1 MGAALYFTV
10 HRVSMFAAPQ
20 GDLMVSDARAPSPAP
35 TVHWPA
41 FTLGVVTGL
50 SLAAAALVLAVL
62 AQRANRR
69 SRTTGTRV
77 GAADPLSAER
87 PNPVRSIG

>member
-1 MGAALYFTV
+1 
-10 HRVSMFAAPQ
+10 
-20 GDLMVSDARAPSPAP
+20 MVSDARAPSPAP

-77 GAADPLSAER
+77 GAADPISASDQIQSDQLDEELSDTFPASDPLPYSHR
-87 PNPVRSIG
+87 VD